1 MFCIVTKRL
10 GSELPPELLNVLGPS
25 DPTEQTGFT
34 VLLSTASAPG
44 RPHLAMLSLGEILAV
59 DSHRI
64 RMALWSGS
72 TAADNVAARG
82 SLGLI
87 TTIEHHSV

>member
-1 MFCIVTKRL
+1 
-10 GSELPPELLNVLGPS
+10 
-25 DPTEQTGFT
+25 
-34 VLLSTASAPG
+34 
-44 RPHLAMLSLGEILAV
+44 MLSLGEILAV

-72 TAADNVAARG
+72 TATDNVAARG